1 MMENKI
7 ISNRIVYFDVLRA
20 VSIIAVIML
29 HVTATA
35 LHNYEIGTLEWN
47 ISNLYSSLSRFAV
60 PVFIMISGA
69 LLLEKEIPITII
81 YKKYILRF
89 VIAYLAYYVIY
100 NIIDGLEHGR
110 RFASI
115 VKKVISFSYIP
126 YHLWFIVMIVGLYM
140 IVPIL
145 KMIVKDKKTSKYF
158 CILSVL
164 ISFLLPQVL
173 SIIEIVGGNAFQVIN
188 KYFKDLC
195 LYLPIGFTGYFAM
208 GYYLTHLKISRK
220 MEILIY
226 VSGAAGLVM
235 QFVYQQF
242 NDIQVLNGT
251 EPLYDYLNI
260 NLRAS
265 VFLYSVAVF
274 AFAKNHIKSR
284 NGKIIKAFT
293 GISKLSFGI
302 YLVHLAFINVLEKH
316 FGFLTPIGF
325 NPIISNI
332 TCTLIVFVL
341 SVILA
346 MALNK
351 IPYIKRFIT

>member
-1 MMENKI
+1 MKENKEF
-7 ISNRIVYFDVLRA
+7 SNRIIFFDVLRTVA
-20 VSIIAVIML
+20 IIAVIL
-29 HVTATA
+29 IHVTAIA
-35 LHNYEIGTLEWN
+35 LQNYEIGTLEWT
-47 ISNLYSSLSRFAV
+47 ISGIYNSLSRFAV

-69 LLLEKEIPITII
+69 LLLEKEISIKII

-89 VIAYLAYYVIY
+89 VIAYLTYYVIY

-115 VKKVISFSYIP
+115 VKKLISFSYIP

-145 KMIVKDKKTSKYF
+145 KMIVKDKIISKYF

-164 ISFLLPQVL
+164 FSFLLPQVF
-173 SIIEIVGGNAFQVIN
+173 SIIGVMGGDVFLVIN
-188 KYFKDLC
+188 NYFKDLC
-195 LYLPIGFTGYFAM
+195 LYLPIGFTGYFVM
-208 GYYLTHLKISRK
+208 GYYLTHVKIGWK
-220 MEILIY
+220 IEILIY
-226 VSGAAGLVM
+226 LSGVVGLIL

-265 VFLYSVAVF
+265 VLLYSVAVF
-274 AFAKNHIKSR
+274 VFAKNHIKPR
-284 NGKIIKAFT
+284 NSKITKAFT

-302 YLVHLAFINVLEKH
+302 YLVHLAFINVLENH
-316 FGFLTPIGF
+316 FGFLTPLGF

-341 SVILA
+341 SVVLA
-346 MALNK
+346 MVLNK